1 MERRTILFYDGD
13 CGLCSRT
20 VRFIVK
26 NERSND
32 FFFSSL
38 QSQFAIDFLRNHGIN
53 SASSNT
59 IYFYEKGRLY
69 FRSTAALR
77 LIPYLKPRFSILN
90 VCYLFPR
97 FLRDF
102 VYDRIAANRKVFFK
116 DVCELISIDKA
127 RFL

>member
-1 MERRTILFYDGD
+1 MEKRAILFYDGD

-26 NERSND
+26 NERTND
-32 FFFSSL
+32 LFFSSL
-38 QSQFAIDFLRNHGIN
+38 QSQFAIDFLKNNGID
-53 SASSNT
+53 SLSSNT
-59 IYFYEKGRLY
+59 IYFYEKGSLY
-69 FRSTAALR
+69 FKSYAALR
-77 LIPYLKPRFSILN
+77 LIPYLKPRFSTLYA
-90 VCYLFPR
+90 CYLFPR